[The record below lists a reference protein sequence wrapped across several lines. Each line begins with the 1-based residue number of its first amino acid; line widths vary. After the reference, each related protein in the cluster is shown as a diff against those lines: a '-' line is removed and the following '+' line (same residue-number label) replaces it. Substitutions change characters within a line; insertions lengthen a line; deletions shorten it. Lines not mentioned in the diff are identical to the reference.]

1 MVERGC
7 TGTLK
12 IRRRDDSTTT
22 IKLPYI
28 KSIVTSVTASLT
40 EISTIIY
47 GYRNNFCMDLGTSQ
61 TISLKLERVN
71 PIDYND
77 RSTDPEMWSNGKWY
91 RWFEDQLDFWQNFGR
106 DYDNGAL
113 VGGFILELQ
122 SPDTELYPTTR
133 YNVFMS
139 GSLNMNYSNLQVI
152 SFSLPLQ
159 VSRMTGST
167 AQVEQVRLTLR
178 TANAL
183 TPSDP
188 KTLPYDVPK
197 GFEVGTPSLPS
208 GWEVYQPGK
217 RFRGW
222 LGSSNQRYLVGTYHS
237 WTAPETLDAEWIGA
251 VLVEAYTASRIISD
265 LQPTIDKNG
274 FGSGSIT
281 IKDYE
286 YEVPAGVTRMVAY
299 GVGGGGGA
307 GGGAVSSL
315 IGSGFKRFFCGGGG
329 GAGEGK
335 YSGEETVSKGDKIT
349 ITLGRGGS
357 GGVTSE
363 SISRASNGEDGKS
376 TVVKLNGITIL
387 SCGGGAG
394 GRRTTGTGTTD
405 SGGDGDPYVGASG
418 GQTYVKG
425 GDSTNS
431 GIGQDGSY
439 SKPNIALNVGKG
451 GKPYFG
457 STTRRRSQ
465 GGAGGGAAAFRHNF
479 SVGSTWYPPGSG
491 KVFYESKGG
500 DGLDASDRDNI
511 RYAADGAFGGGGG
524 SGYVD
529 THNDDARLSAWVKGS
544 YGSMDTMAGFGG
556 YGAVILVFYNEV

>member
-1 MVERGC
+1 MIDRGC
-7 TGTLK
+7 MGTLK
-12 IRRRDDSTTT
+12 IRRRDDSTTV

-61 TISLKLERVN
+61 TITLKLERVN
-71 PIDYND
+71 PMDYND

-106 DYDNGAL
+106 DYDSGAL
-113 VGGFILELQ
+113 VGGFTLELQ

-139 GSLNMNYSNLQVI
+139 GGLNMNYSNLQVI

-159 VSRMTGST
+159 VSRMSGST
-167 AQVEQVRLTLR
+167 AQIEQVRLTLR
-178 TANAL
+178 TENAL
-183 TPSDP
+183 VPSDP
-188 KTLPYDVPK
+188 KTMPYDVPK

-208 GWEVYQPGK
+208 GWREYQPGK

-237 WTAPETLDAEWIGA
+237 WTEPETLNAEWIGA
-251 VLVEAYTASRIISD
+251 VLVKTY
-265 LQPTIDKNG
+265 TIDDHMEEANNLVSVTGKP
-274 FGSGSIT
+274 FGTGSISF
-281 IKDYE
+281 KDFE
-286 YEVPAGVTRMVAY
+286 LEVPAGVTRVVAY

-307 GGGAVSSL
+307 GGGSINTLPA
-315 IGSGFKRFFCGGGG
+315 GSYTQYYCGGGG

-335 YSGEETVSKGDKIT
+335 YSAEETVSKGDKIT
-349 ITLGRGGS
+349 ITLGRGGC
-357 GGVTSE
+357 GGITARDTVF
-363 SISRASNGEDGKS
+363 RSNGQDGKP
-376 TVVKLNGITIL
+376 TIVKLNGTPIL
-387 SCGGGAG
+387 TCRGGAG
-394 GRRTTGTGTTD
+394 GRATKGKGKGRIF
-405 SGGDGDPYVGASG
+405 VGASG

-425 GDSTNS
+425 GDSTES

-451 GKPYFG
+451 GSPHFG
-457 STTRRRSQ
+457 STTLRRSQ
-465 GGAGGGAAAFRHNF
+465 GGAGGGAAAFRYNF

-491 KVFYESKGG
+491 TTFYESKGG
-500 DGLDASDRDNI
+500 DGLDPSDNDNI
-511 RYAADGAFGGGGG
+511 RFATDGVFGGGGG
-524 SGYVD
+524 SGRVD
-529 THNDDARLSAWVKGS
+529 THNDDGRLSAWLDGK
-544 YGSMDTMAGFGG
+544 DTYKAIDVMAGFGG